1 MTEINNEMYALPYI
15 EISATATQV
24 RPYYR
29 TDILEKYDINVMNEN
44 MDILD
49 EKINTVTNTVSKI
62 NTITESQI
70 DSLFSE

>member
-1 MTEINNEMYALPYI
+1 MEL
-15 EISATATQV
+15 TQNLKLKK
-24 RPYYR
+24 PS
-29 TDILEKYDINVMNEN
+29 ILEKYDINVMNEN